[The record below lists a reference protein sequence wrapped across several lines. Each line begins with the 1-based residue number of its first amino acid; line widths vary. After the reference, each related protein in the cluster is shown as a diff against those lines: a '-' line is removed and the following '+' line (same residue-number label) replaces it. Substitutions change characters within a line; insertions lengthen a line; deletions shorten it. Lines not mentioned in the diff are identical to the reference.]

1 MLKERQDKIM
11 KSERLTMQVNSE
23 FADIFKSTIDSI
35 RARDLDQGEEEEEG
49 EAGKS
54 GLNLI
59 NK

>member
-23 FADIFKSTIDSI
+23 FADIFKSSQMVTGFES
-35 RARDLDQGEEEEEG
+35 
-49 EAGKS
+49 
-54 GLNLI
+54 